1 MRKRY
6 VLRHGG
12 KQFVAEVA
20 RDADGRLAVR
30 IDDGELREVDACF
43 VQNGR
48 ALSLRVDGRMHLIDL
63 SPRGGRGE
71 RDGHGALEASV
82 NGRYLELTV
91 MDELHALALAAVAEV
106 AVGGTVRAEIP
117 GLVVALQAEVGRRVA
132 AGEPLLVLE
141 AMKMQNEIA
150 APVAGT
156 VAEVAVRVGQ
166 SVNAGDVLLVIEP
179 EAGG

>member
-1 MRKRY
+1 MWMKKRY

-12 KQFVAEVA
+12 EQFTAVVA
-20 RDADGRLAVR
+20 RDADGRLAVQ

-63 SPRGGRGE
+63 SPRSG
-71 RDGHGALEASV
+71 RDGHGALEATV

-91 MDELHALALAAVAEV
+91 MDELHALALASVAE
-106 AVGGTVRAEIP
+106 AAGSGTVRAEIP
-117 GLVVALQAEVGRRVA
+117 GLVVALQVAAGRRVA

>member
-1 MRKRY
+1 MKKRY

-12 KQFVAEVA
+12 EQFTAVVA
-20 RDADGRLAVR
+20 RDGDGRLAVQ

-48 ALSLRVDGRMHLIDL
+48 ALSLRVDGRMHLIDI
-63 SPRGGRGE
+63 SPRGG
-71 RDGHGALEASV
+71 RDGHGALEATV

-91 MDELHALALAAVAEV
+91 MDELDALALASVAEV
-106 AVGGTVRAEIP
+106 AGSGTVRAEIP
-117 GLVVALQAEVGRRVA
+117 GLVVALQAAVGQRVA
-132 AGEPLLVLE
+132 PGEALLVLE

-156 VAEVAVRVGQ
+156 IAEVAVRVGQ

-179 EAGG
+179 EVGG